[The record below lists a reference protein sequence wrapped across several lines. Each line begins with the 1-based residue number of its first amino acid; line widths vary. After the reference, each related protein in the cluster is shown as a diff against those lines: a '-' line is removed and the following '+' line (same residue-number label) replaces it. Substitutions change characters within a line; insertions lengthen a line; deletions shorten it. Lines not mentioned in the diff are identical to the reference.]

1 MSRLAAA
8 VTAVVAIA
16 VTGSAGGATPKTQKR
31 TLSADPDGGLTF
43 SKTKITAHPGVV
55 KLVMANPKGSG
66 LPHGVAIA
74 KHGKG
79 KVVNPGGTS
88 SVKAKLKRGTYTFY
102 CPATGH
108 RAAGMKG
115 KLVIQ

>member
-1 MSRLAAA
+1 MRKLAAA
-8 VTAVVAIA
+8 IALVTLVAVGPAA
-16 VTGSAGGATPKTQKR
+16 AATVQKR
-31 TLSADPDGGLTF
+31 KLSADPDGGLTF

-88 SVKAKLKRGTYTFY
+88 SVKAKLKKGTYTFY

>member
-1 MSRLAAA
+1 MRKLAAA
-8 VTAVVAIA
+8 MALVTLVAVGPAA
-16 VTGSAGGATPKTQKR
+16 AATVQKR
-31 TLSADPDGGLTF
+31 KLSADPGGGLTF
-43 SKTKITAHPGVV
+43 SKTRITAHPGVV

-74 KHGKG
+74 GHGKG

-88 SVKAKLKRGTYTFY
+88 SVKAKLKKGTYTFY

-115 KLVIQ
+115 KLIIQ